1 MILRHSKYLEAHTTG
16 ENAIKKYKDA
26 IHFWPEFLKTRK
38 ATVLHKNGLIQDLK
52 IPHKDGL
59 LRPESGSR
67 LPYGQMA
74 DLLVEYGRDI
84 LKKSLPISV
93 VKTRLSAVIWLHGI
107 NGVLHES
114 LKTMGK
120 RHECLRTLESEELT
134 LQKAIDCYYSVDFQ
148 LDGNAYWLSDKQLN
162 DLDNR
167 AWHKIKRDPL
177 EAAFRVIYE
186 CVREAI
192 YRPASVTL
200 KNLKD
205 TDIRFRMEDVKFG
218 CAEDQ
223 IQHLDITIKE
233 RGKRGKMAKVRLK
246 KWHYNPT
253 SECKRGGLFNAMN
266 IYLDLNPQNKMGPIA
281 YPDGS
286 PITYTR
292 FAHKLRRWGSDAG
305 IPFKVTP
312 AALRRSTIRN
322 FAHRVPET
330 QLRLLAHNLSEETA
344 KKYYAHLTT
353 VEVADIRA
361 SVAAQYIGNSR
372 GNKDDQKGSWDDNK
386 GDKPKS
392 QGSQGKYN
400 QGGKRQ
406 MNDPMRGAEGI
417 RKQSI
422 QIFLFSVHQT
432 HLGETGSL
440 A

>member
-1 MILRHSKYLEAHTTG
+1 MQQELITKNWRDFIRPRRLEVEEETLT
-16 ENAIKKYKDA
+16 EN
-26 IHFWPEFLKTRK
+26 
-38 ATVLHKNGLIQDLK
+38 
-52 IPHKDGL
+52 
-59 LRPESGSR
+59 
-67 LPYGQMA
+67 
-74 DLLVEYGRDI
+74 YGRFACEP
-84 LKKSLPISV
+84 LERGFGTTLGNALRRVLLSSLQG
-93 VKTRLSAVIWLHGI
+93 SAITNIRI

-218 CAEDQ
+218 HAEDQ

-253 SECKRGGLFNAMN
+253 PECKRGGLFNAMN
-266 IYLDLNPQNKMGPIA
+266 IYLDLNPQNRMGPIA

-292 FAHKLRRWGSDAG
+292 FADKLRRWGSDAG

-322 FAHRVPET
+322 FATEALSSQPE
-330 QLRLLAHNLSEETA
+330 
-344 KKYYAHLTT
+344 
-353 VEVADIRA
+353 
-361 SVAAQYIGNSR
+361 
-372 GNKDDQKGSWDDNK
+372 
-386 GDKPKS
+386 
-392 QGSQGKYN
+392 
-400 QGGKRQ
+400 
-406 MNDPMRGAEGI
+406 
-417 RKQSI
+417 
-422 QIFLFSVHQT
+422 
-432 HLGETGSL
+432 
-440 A
+440 